1 MNYPINCPVNHFIDY
16 PSIPLMIPLIICKKS
31 FPIIV
36 GELSQAHSHS
46 SETRWES
53 HAFVEA
59 CRGWQGS
66 LRDLS
71 LGHMAW
77 HQVDVGTWMCIP
89 LSKWFFIA
97 ILLSLWLVSHFFS
110 NYNSY
115 PIYYMA
121 LTFPTSR
128 VIIGG
133 AKPRSLAAKQR
144 PTLRPGAS
152 HASAVTWLLSYVV
165 LFPKLKD
172 IWYIYI

>member
-16 PSIPLMIPLIICKKS
+16 PSIPLMISLIISKKS
-31 FPIIV
+31 FPISV

-89 LSKWFFIA
+89 LSKWFLLHPCIIHIIQFICGDIPDITGGITHLPSGMRPQVWKPA
-97 ILLSLWLVSHFFS
+97 ILHPNIGLRFVG
-110 NYNSY
+110 
-115 PIYYMA
+115 
-121 LTFPTSR
+121 FP
-128 VIIGG
+128 G
-133 AKPRSLAAKQR
+133 
-144 PTLRPGAS
+144 
-152 HASAVTWLLSYVV
+152 Y
-165 LFPKLKD
+165 
-172 IWYIYI
+172 